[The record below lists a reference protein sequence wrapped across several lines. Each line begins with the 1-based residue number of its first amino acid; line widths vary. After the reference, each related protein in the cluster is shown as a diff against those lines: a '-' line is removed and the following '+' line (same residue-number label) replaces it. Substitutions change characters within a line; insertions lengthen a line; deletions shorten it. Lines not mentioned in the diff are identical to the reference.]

1 MNQFDNSKTKGLVKA
16 YANGGD
22 FVARDSDG
30 GLYSYSQAPYKC
42 KDGYWW
48 KDDMVEKLDPEDA
61 KFVTWEDERPIDLWQ
76 YFKALDSEANQTPP
90 THKDVL
96 LERWKKDTEAMASLM
111 LFHNPLTGQI
121 GACGMDGMVFAWF
134 EWIKDALAAQIA
146 YLNSAAEVGK

>member
-96 LERWKKDTEAMASLM
+96 LKTWAQDTETMARVTVWEKYNILSRTFVFKDFATQS
-111 LFHNPLTGQI
+111 FHEAVGH
-121 GACGMDGMVFAWF
+121 M
-134 EWIKDALAAQIA
+134 IA
-146 YLNSAAEVGK
+146 YLNSPAEVEA

>member
-1 MNQFDNSKTKGLVKA
+1 MGMFVHGDNEEKAFYEGQSAMQTLGINGSALVA
-16 YANGGD
+16 HYT
-22 FVARDSDG
+22 
-30 GLYSYSQAPYKC
+30 
-42 KDGYWW
+42 
-48 KDDMVEKLDPEDA
+48 DPIA
-61 KFVTWEDERPIDLWQ
+61 
-76 YFKALDSEANQTPP
+76 PP